1 VSWVSFSIILFVFQE
16 VNHFHYR
23 SIIGAGLGGA
33 LAEPVTNYPA
43 VFQRGGIFD
52 KFPYLLPNLV
62 CAAFVVIGLLIGIL
76 FLEESHE
83 DKKDRRDVGLELGK
97 WLLQILR
104 FRDSETKSSLDES
117 EMFLSE
123 EEKHFALNSIDS
135 SPRLSTVSTS
145 VSEVEVYT
153 PKSSLVGQRRTF
165 TWRETF
171 SNQVLLIILGLGILA
186 LLVAPL
192 HYSFSDLLANI
203 I

>member
-1 VSWVSFSIILFVFQE
+1 MSWVSFPIIFVFQE

-104 FRDSETKSSLDES
+104 FRDSETKTSLDES

-123 EEKHFALNSIDS
+123 EEKHFALTSVNS

-145 VSEVEVYT
+145 VSEEVEVYI
-153 PKSSLVGQRRTF
+153 PKSGWRYRHRGRRLCRQRKNRA
-165 TWRETF
+165 R
-171 SNQVLLIILGLGILA
+171 
-186 LLVAPL
+186 P
-192 HYSFSDLLANI
+192 
-203 I
+203 